1 MILSKDKLADDQAP
15 LLALRG
21 IGKRF
26 GVVAALDHVDFELR
40 AGEIHA
46 LLGENGA
53 GKSTLI
59 KILGGIHA
67 PDAGSIYVDGQLVT
81 IGSVSAADRLGIRVI
96 HQELT
101 LAPNLSVAENI
112 YLGREPSRFGF
123 LSRQNLRQQA
133 QTLLRELGLAESLP
147 LDAAVS
153 SLSTAQQQLVEIA
166 RALSKRARIL
176 VLDEPTASLSQAE
189 TEMLFARLLQLR
201 QQGVGLIYISHRLE
215 EIKRLADRVTVLRDG
230 RWVGTQ
236 ELGSLDQ
243 RELIRWMVGREMQ
256 NHYPRPTTTPGDVV
270 LRVEGLWA
278 SRVHGV
284 SFELRR
290 GEILGLAG
298 LVGAGRTD
306 LARALFGLNP
316 ITDGAIFV
324 DGRAIT
330 VRSPA
335 QARRHGLVMVSEDRR
350 RDGIIAH
357 RSVAFNA
364 ALPWTPQWLRSCW
377 PDYQRRNAIV
387 QRVVRDFA
395 VRVNDVNVP
404 LGTLSG
410 GNQQKVVVGRWMEQP
425 PRVLIL
431 DEPTRGVDVGARED
445 MFRTIHR
452 AAEQGLAVLL
462 ISSDLPEVLHLSHRI
477 GVYRDGHIVKIMPAA
492 EATPEGVMT
501 ILTSSSSP

>member
-1 MILSKDKLADDQAP
+1 MTQPP

-26 GVVAALDHVDFELR
+26 GGFAALDQVDFELR

-67 PDAGSIYVDGQLVT
+67 PDAGSILIDGQPVT
-81 IGSVSAADRLGIRVI
+81 VGSVSAADRLGIRVI

-112 YLGREPSRFGF
+112 YLGREPGRFGF
-123 LSRQNLRQQA
+123 LSRWNLRKQA
-133 QTLLRELGLAESLP
+133 ATLLRELGLADSLP
-147 LDAAVS
+147 VDAVVS

-166 RALSKRARIL
+166 RALSARARIL

-230 RWVGTQ
+230 RRVGTQ
-236 ELGSLDQ
+236 DLGSLDS

-256 NHYPRPTTTPGDVV
+256 DHYPRPTTTPGEVV
-270 LRVEGLWA
+270 LRVEGLRA

-284 SFELRR
+284 SLELRR

-306 LARALFGLNP
+306 LARALFGMNP
-316 ITDGAIFV
+316 ITDGVIYME
-324 DGRAIT
+324 GRAIT

-335 QARRHGLVMVSEDRR
+335 EARRHGLVMVSEDRR

-364 ALPWTPQWLRSCW
+364 ALPWTAQWLPGCW
-377 PDYQRRNAIV
+377 PNYPRRDAIV

-395 VRVNDVNVP
+395 VRVNDVNAAMA
-404 LGTLSG
+404 TLSG

-452 AAEQGLAVLL
+452 LAEQGLAVLL
-462 ISSDLPEVLHLSHRI
+462 ISSDLPEVLHLSHRV
-477 GVYRDGHIVKIMPAA
+477 GVYRDGRIVKMMPAA
-492 EATPEGVMT
+492 EATPEAVMT
-501 ILTSSSSP
+501 ILTGGSTP